1 MNLDLKPLYKI
12 AFWTSLLGLL
22 IFIFDFGFVQDV
34 FTQELLSNFYLIA
47 IGSSLIATL
56 ARYFNNKKLFK
67 RNSFL
72 FDVIFIVLGSIIMY
86 IFLYKG
92 QWFSNFPFIYHPVLL
107 KVMVFISFVREFS
120 EIRLTYKRT
129 KLDPSQLFVLS
140 FLFIIL
146 SGALLLMLPKATH
159 QGLTFIDALFTSASA
174 VCVTGLAVVD
184 TGTYFTFYGQVIIMF
199 LIQVGGLG
207 ILTFASYFAYFFK
220 GGASY
225 ENQLVLSDLASSNKI
240 GEVFSILKY
249 IILITF
255 GIEMVSFMLIYSSL
269 DSDLFNGSGEELFF
283 AAFHAVSAFCNAG
296 FSTLSNS
303 LYEDGFKFNYYL
315 QSIIAFT
322 FIFGG
327 LGFPIVSNVLNY
339 LKYRLK
345 KLFSFGRNKVDYQP
359 WVLSLNSRITLVTTA
374 SITAIAFL
382 LFYVMEYNNTLNEH
396 NFFGKMIVAFFSAA
410 TPRTAGFNAIDTSSM
425 LFPTSVMVTILMWIG
440 ASPSSTGGGIKTST
454 FAIAILNIIS
464 LAKGKSRIEVFKR
477 EIADIS
483 VKRAFATITLSL
495 MVVGFAIMLISVFD
509 SEKDLLSIAFECFSA
524 YSTSGLSL
532 GITADLSNASK
543 LVIIAVMFVGRVSML
558 SILIALISNVKHKNY
573 RYPTEEITI
582 T

>member
-1 MNLDLKPLYKI
+1 MKLDLKPLYKI
-12 AFWTSLLGLL
+12 AFWTSLIGLL
-22 IFIFDFGFVQDV
+22 IFIFDFGFPHDQN
-34 FTQELLSNFYLIA
+34 TQKIIDGFYLIA
-47 IGSSLIATL
+47 IGTSLLATIV
-56 ARYFNNKKLFK
+56 RYIENKALFRRK
-67 RNSFL
+67 SFL
-72 FDVIFIVLGSIIMY
+72 FDAFFLIIGFVVFY
-86 IFLYKG
+86 IFLFKG
-92 QWFSNFPFIYHPVLL
+92 QGFAEFQLMHHPVWL
-107 KVMVFISFVREFS
+107 KIVVILSFIRAFS

-129 KLDPSQLFVLS
+129 QLGPAQLFVIS

-146 SGALLLMLPKATH
+146 LGALLLMLPRASYE
-159 QGLTFIDALFTSASA
+159 GISFIDALFTSASA

-184 TGTYFTFYGQVIIMF
+184 TGTYFTQYGQIIIMF

-220 GGASY
+220 GVSSY
-225 ENQLVLSDLASSNKI
+225 ENQLVLSDLTNSNKI
-240 GEVFSILKY
+240 GEIFSVLKY

-255 GIEMVSFMLIYSSL
+255 GIEAVSFLLIYSSL
-269 DSDLFNGSGEELFF
+269 NSELFNGTGEEIFF

-315 QSIIAFT
+315 QTIIAFT

-327 LGFPIVSNVLNY
+327 LGFPIVSNVLKY

-345 KLFSFGRNKVDYQP
+345 KLFSFGKNHIGYQP
-359 WVLSLNSRITLVTTA
+359 WVLSLNSRITLVTTV
-374 SITAIAFL
+374 SITAIALVFFFAL
-382 LFYVMEYNNTLNEH
+382 EYNNTLAEH
-396 NFFGKMIVAFFSAA
+396 SFFGKMITAFFSAA
-410 TPRTAGFNAIDTSSM
+410 TPRTAGFNAIDTGAM
-425 LFPTSVMVTILMWIG
+425 LFPTSVMIIILMWIG

-454 FAIAILNIIS
+454 FAIAILNILS
-464 LAKGKSRIEVFKR
+464 LAKGKSRIEVFRR

-483 VKRAFATITLSL
+483 VRRAFAIISLSL
-495 MVVGFAIMLISVFD
+495 MVIGFAIMLISVFD
-509 SEKDLLSIAFECFSA
+509 SQKSLLSIAFECFSA

-532 GITADLSNASK
+532 GITADLTNGSK
-543 LVIIAVMFVGRVSML
+543 LVIIAVMFIGRVSML
-558 SILIALISNVKHKNY
+558 TILIAIFTKAKHKNY